1 MGTCRRSITMAMS
14 LPQPLPSA
22 TRFEGKFCLV
32 TGASK
37 GIGMGIAIRLAQE
50 GAHVC
55 IHYGR
60 DLDGANKTAEIIA
73 TDLATKGITECRTL
87 VLGADMGKEEEVTN
101 MFEKYFEHWER
112 LDVVIPNAGIQ
123 TPCESHLSSSDD
135 FDRVLNVNL
144 KGYYY
149 CAKAAITHFLSREG
163 GGSIVF
169 DSSVH
174 QIIPK
179 PTYLGYACSKAAI
192 GHMTSTLA
200 LEYAERGIRVNAVAP
215 GAIATPM
222 NMAWIDDEAKR
233 QEVCSHIPMG
243 RPGSSEE
250 IAAVF
255 AFLASEDASYITGQ
269 TLYAC
274 GGLTLYPEFR
284 SAWSSE

>member
-1 MGTCRRSITMAMS
+1 MA
-14 LPQPLPSA
+14 LPQPQPSA
-22 TRFEGKFCLV
+22 HRFEGKYALV

-37 GIGMGIAIRLAQE
+37 GIGMGVAIRLAQE

-60 DLDGANKTAEIIA
+60 DLEGAERTASIIA
-73 TDLATKGITECRTL
+73 EKLAESGVEECRTL
-87 VLGADMGKEEEVTN
+87 ILGADMGKEAEVKS
-101 MFEKYFEHWER
+101 MFERYFEKWER

-123 TPCESHLSSSDD
+123 LPAESHLSASED
-135 FDRVLNVNL
+135 FDRVLDVNL

-149 CAKAAITHFLSREG
+149 CAKAAIAHFLSREG

-200 LEYAERGIRVNAVAP
+200 LEYAGRGVRVNCVAP

-222 NMAWIDDEAKR
+222 NMAWIEDETKR
-233 QEVCSHIPMG
+233 EEVCSHIPMG
-243 RPGSSEE
+243 RPGSAEE

-255 AFLASEDASYITGQ
+255 AFLASDDATYITGQ

-284 SAWSSE
+284 TAWSSE